1 VFLLSLWNNFRGR
14 FTAKNIEPNT
24 VIGVGVDDVALP
36 MNGELPQDWIE
47 YCPPKINPTIK
58 NRRKAAHFPTVYG
71 IVNNLILKA
80 IATLTVDGDNQEAI
94 DHILEMDKIWNLKG
108 MCYDG
113 AWKSIVD
120 GEPFYE
126 KVVVDGH
133 ADLRGLAFDGERYL
147 IKKLYDDQA
156 NLLGYMQL
164 VCVNSP
170 LPANW
175 EDLEFWEL
183 YQNKDVKTVAFKPE
197 DISNPIFIEIDG
209 VGQSLVKNVIDVAY
223 EIESLNRMLPA
234 IVHKSANVMVLT
246 IGNENRK
253 ETNVSQKRKKEIA
266 EDISDYHKKGV
277 LVVPYGMEL
286 DVVGDN
292 VLPKVEDYI
301 KALKSQ
307 LYEGLITPESI
318 FSSESS
324 NRSTAEV
331 QLTSESNG
339 HILLIQY
346 LQEFLKRWLERDLIN
361 EELTRHGFE
370 ENSVWLNF
378 QTGDVHLD
386 NTYLE
391 TGDEEPVVDDLEDE
405 ELEVTETKE
414 DDEEDVKEDDSTDT
428 VD

>member
-1 VFLLSLWNNFRGR
+1 MFISLLGNFRGR

-24 VIGVGVDDVALP
+24 VIGVGVDDVAFP
-36 MNGELPQDWIE
+36 HNGEKPQDWIDL
-47 YCPPKINPTIK
+47 CPPKINPTIK
-58 NRRKAAHFPTVYG
+58 NRRKAAQFPTVYG
-71 IVNNLILKA
+71 IINNLILKA
-80 IATLTVDGDNQEAI
+80 IATLTVDGDNEEAVE
-94 DHILEMDKIWNLKG
+94 HILEMDKTWNLKG

-133 ADLRGLAFDGERYL
+133 ADLRSLAFDGERYL

-170 LPANW
+170 LPENW
-175 EDLEFWEL
+175 DELEFWDL
-183 YQNKDVKTVAFKPE
+183 YQNKDIKTVTFKPE

-223 EIESLNRMLPA
+223 EIESLNRILPP
-234 IVHKSANVMVLT
+234 IVHKSANVMVAT

-253 ETNVSQKRKKEIA
+253 ETKINKEQREQIA
-266 EDISDYHKKGV
+266 DDISDYHKKGV
-277 LVVPYGMEL
+277 LLVPYGMSLE
-286 DVVGDN
+286 VVGDN

-339 HILLIQY
+339 HILLIQF
-346 LQEFLKRWLERDLIN
+346 LQEYLKRWLERDLIN
-361 EELTRHGFE
+361 EELTRYGFE
-370 ENSVWLNF
+370 ENCVWLNF
-378 QTGDVHLD
+378 QTGDVNLD

-391 TGDEEPVVDDLEDE
+391 TDDSI
-405 ELEVTETKE
+405 EV
-414 DDEEDVKEDDSTDT
+414 EEDVQDIKDPNDEEGSVEEGEDGSNKP
-428 VD
+428 VDG

>member
-1 VFLLSLWNNFRGR
+1 MFN
-14 FTAKNIEPNT
+14 
-24 VIGVGVDDVALP
+24 VGLDDVTVSK
-36 MNGELPQDWIE
+36 NGEIPQDWIE
-47 YCPPKINPTIK
+47 YCPPKVNPTIK
-58 NRRKAAHFPTVYG
+58 NRRKAAHFPVVYG
-71 IVNNLILKA
+71 IINNLILKA
-80 IATLTVDGDNQEAI
+80 IATLTIDGTDDEAVQ
-94 DHILEMDKIWNLKG
+94 HILDMDKIWNLKG

-113 AWKSIVD
+113 AWKNIVD
-120 GEPFYE
+120 GEAFYE
-126 KVVVDGH
+126 KVTVDGH

-147 IKKLYDDQA
+147 IRKLYDDNA

-164 VCVNSP
+164 VAVNSP
-170 LPANW
+170 IPKNW
-175 EDLEFWEL
+175 DKLEFWEL
-183 YQNKDVKTVAFKPE
+183 YQNKDIKTVSFKAE

-209 VGQSLVKNVIDVAY
+209 VGQSLVKNVIDPAY

-234 IVHKSANVMVLT
+234 IVHKSANVMVVT
-246 IGNENRK
+246 VGNEHRK
-253 ETNVSQKRKKEIA
+253 ETSMSKVRKQEIA

-277 LVVPYGMEL
+277 LLIPYGMEL

-307 LYEGLITPESI
+307 IYEGLITPEST

-339 HILLIQY
+339 HVLLIQF

-361 EELTRHGFE
+361 RELSLIGKPE
-370 ENSVWLNF
+370 GSVWINF
-378 QTGDVHLD
+378 QTGDRNLD
-386 NTYLE
+386 NNYLE
-391 TGDEEPVVDDLEDE
+391 TDNSIETEEDTVEN
-405 ELEVTETKE
+405 ELDSFD
-414 DDEEDVKEDDSTDT
+414 DDEEVDDGSGDS

>member
-1 VFLLSLWNNFRGR
+1 MFN
-14 FTAKNIEPNT
+14 
-24 VIGVGVDDVALP
+24 VGLDDVTVSK
-36 MNGELPQDWIE
+36 NGEIPQDWIE
-47 YCPPKINPTIK
+47 YCPPKVNPTIK
-58 NRRKAAHFPTVYG
+58 NRRKAAHFPVVYG
-71 IVNNLILKA
+71 IINNLILKA
-80 IATLTVDGDNQEAI
+80 IATLTIDGTDEEAVQ
-94 DHILEMDKIWNLKG
+94 HILDMDKIWNLKG

-113 AWKSIVD
+113 AWKNIVD
-120 GEPFYE
+120 GEAFYE
-126 KVVVDGH
+126 KVTVDGH

-147 IKKLYDDQA
+147 IRKLYDDNA

-164 VCVNSP
+164 VAVNSP
-170 LPANW
+170 IPKNW
-175 EDLEFWEL
+175 DKLEFWEL
-183 YQNKDVKTVAFKPE
+183 YQDKDIKTVSFKAE

-209 VGQSLVKNVIDVAY
+209 VGQSLVKNVIDPAY

-246 IGNENRK
+246 VGNEHRK
-253 ETNVSQKRKKEIA
+253 ETSMSKVRKQEVA
-266 EDISDYHKKGV
+266 EDLSDYHKKGV
-277 LVVPYGMEL
+277 LLIPYGMEL

-307 LYEGLITPESI
+307 IYEGLITPEST

-339 HILLIQY
+339 HVLLIQF

-361 EELTRHGFE
+361 RELSLISKPEG
-370 ENSVWLNF
+370 SVWINF
-378 QTGDVHLD
+378 QTGDHNLD
-386 NTYLE
+386 NNYLE
-391 TGDEEPVVDDLEDE
+391 TDNSIETEEDTVEN
-405 ELEVTETKE
+405 ELDSSD
-414 DDEEDVKEDDSTDT
+414 DDEEVDDGSRDS

>member
-1 VFLLSLWNNFRGR
+1 MFN
-14 FTAKNIEPNT
+14 
-24 VIGVGVDDVALP
+24 VGLDDVTVSK
-36 MNGELPQDWIE
+36 NGEIPQDWIE
-47 YCPPKINPTIK
+47 YCPPKVNPTIK
-58 NRRKAAHFPTVYG
+58 NRRKAAHFPVVYG
-71 IVNNLILKA
+71 IINNLILKA
-80 IATLTVDGDNQEAI
+80 IATLTIDGTDDEAVQ
-94 DHILEMDKIWNLKG
+94 HILDMDKIWNLKG

-113 AWKSIVD
+113 AWKNIVD
-120 GEPFYE
+120 GEAFYE
-126 KVVVDGH
+126 KVTVDGH

-147 IKKLYDDQA
+147 IRKLYDDNA

-164 VCVNSP
+164 VAVNSP
-170 LPANW
+170 IPKNW
-175 EDLEFWEL
+175 DKLEFWEL
-183 YQNKDVKTVAFKPE
+183 YQNKDIKTVSFKAE

-209 VGQSLVKNVIDVAY
+209 VGQSLVKNVIDPAY

-234 IVHKSANVMVLT
+234 IVHKSANVMVVT
-246 IGNENRK
+246 VGNEHRK
-253 ETNVSQKRKKEIA
+253 ETSMSKVRKQEIA

-277 LVVPYGMEL
+277 LLIPYGMKL

-307 LYEGLITPESI
+307 IYEGLITPEST

-339 HILLIQY
+339 HVLLIQF

-361 EELTRHGFE
+361 RELSLIGKPE
-370 ENSVWLNF
+370 GSVWINF
-378 QTGDVHLD
+378 QTGDRNLD
-386 NTYLE
+386 NNYLE
-391 TGDEEPVVDDLEDE
+391 TDNSIETEEDTVEN
-405 ELEVTETKE
+405 ELDSYD
-414 DDEEDVKEDDSTDT
+414 DDEEVDDGSGDS

>member
-1 VFLLSLWNNFRGR
+1 MFN
-14 FTAKNIEPNT
+14 
-24 VIGVGVDDVALP
+24 VGLDDVTVSK
-36 MNGELPQDWIE
+36 NGEIPQDWIE
-47 YCPPKINPTIK
+47 YCPPKVNPTIK
-58 NRRKAAHFPTVYG
+58 NRRKAAHFPVVYG
-71 IVNNLILKA
+71 IINNLILKA
-80 IATLTVDGDNQEAI
+80 IATLTIDGTDDEAVQ
-94 DHILEMDKIWNLKG
+94 HILDMDKIWNLKG

-113 AWKSIVD
+113 AWKNIVD
-120 GEPFYE
+120 GEAFYE
-126 KVVVDGH
+126 KVTVDGH

-147 IKKLYDDQA
+147 IRKLYDDNA

-164 VCVNSP
+164 VAVNSP
-170 LPANW
+170 IPKNW
-175 EDLEFWEL
+175 DKLEFWEL
-183 YQNKDVKTVAFKPE
+183 YQDKDIKTVSFKAE

-209 VGQSLVKNVIDVAY
+209 VGQSLVKNVIDPAY

-246 IGNENRK
+246 VGNEHRK
-253 ETNVSQKRKKEIA
+253 ETSMSKVRKQEIA
-266 EDISDYHKKGV
+266 EDLSDYHKKGV
-277 LVVPYGMEL
+277 LLIPYGMAL

-307 LYEGLITPESI
+307 IYEGLITPEST

-339 HILLIQY
+339 HVLLIQF

-361 EELTRHGFE
+361 RELSLIGKPE
-370 ENSVWLNF
+370 GSVWINF
-378 QTGDVHLD
+378 QTGDRNLD
-386 NTYLE
+386 NNYLE
-391 TGDEEPVVDDLEDE
+391 TDNSIETEEDTVEN
-405 ELEVTETKE
+405 ELDSSD
-414 DDEEDVKEDDSTDT
+414 DDEEVDDGSGDS

>member
-1 VFLLSLWNNFRGR
+1 MFN
-14 FTAKNIEPNT
+14 
-24 VIGVGVDDVALP
+24 VGLDDVTVSK
-36 MNGELPQDWIE
+36 NGEIPQDWIE
-47 YCPPKINPTIK
+47 YCPPKVNPTIK
-58 NRRKAAHFPTVYG
+58 NRRKAAHFPVVYG
-71 IVNNLILKA
+71 IINNLILKA
-80 IATLTVDGDNQEAI
+80 IATLTIDGTDDEAVQ
-94 DHILEMDKIWNLKG
+94 HILDMDKIWNLKG

-113 AWKSIVD
+113 AWKNIVD
-120 GEPFYE
+120 GEAFYE
-126 KVVVDGH
+126 KVTVDGH

-147 IKKLYDDQA
+147 IRKLYDDNA

-164 VCVNSP
+164 VAVNSP
-170 LPANW
+170 IPKNW
-175 EDLEFWEL
+175 DKLEFWEL
-183 YQNKDVKTVAFKPE
+183 YQDKDIKTVSFKAE

-209 VGQSLVKNVIDVAY
+209 VGQSLVKNVIDPAY

-234 IVHKSANVMVLT
+234 IVHKSANVMVVT
-246 IGNENRK
+246 VGNEHRK
-253 ETNVSQKRKKEIA
+253 ETSMSKVRKQEIA

-277 LVVPYGMEL
+277 LLIPYGMAL

-307 LYEGLITPESI
+307 IYEGLITPEST

-339 HILLIQY
+339 HVLLIQF

-361 EELTRHGFE
+361 RELSLIGKPE
-370 ENSVWLNF
+370 GSVWINF
-378 QTGDVHLD
+378 QTGDRNLD
-386 NTYLE
+386 NNYLE
-391 TGDEEPVVDDLEDE
+391 TDNSIETEEDTVEN
-405 ELEVTETKE
+405 ELDSSD
-414 DDEEDVKEDDSTDT
+414 DDEEVDDGSGDS

>member
-1 VFLLSLWNNFRGR
+1 MFN
-14 FTAKNIEPNT
+14 
-24 VIGVGVDDVALP
+24 VGLDDVTVSK
-36 MNGELPQDWIE
+36 NGEIPQDWIE
-47 YCPPKINPTIK
+47 YCPPKVNPTIK
-58 NRRKAAHFPTVYG
+58 NRRKAAHFPVVYG
-71 IVNNLILKA
+71 IINNLILKA
-80 IATLTVDGDNQEAI
+80 IATLTIDGTDDEAVQ
-94 DHILEMDKIWNLKG
+94 HILDMDKIWNLKG

-113 AWKSIVD
+113 AWKNIVD
-120 GEPFYE
+120 GEAFYE
-126 KVVVDGH
+126 KVTVNGH

-147 IKKLYDDQA
+147 IRKLYDDNA

-164 VCVNSP
+164 VAVNSP
-170 LPANW
+170 IPKNW
-175 EDLEFWEL
+175 DKLEFWEL
-183 YQNKDVKTVAFKPE
+183 YQDKDIKTVSFKAE

-209 VGQSLVKNVIDVAY
+209 VGQSLVKNVIDPAY

-234 IVHKSANVMVLT
+234 IVHKSANVMVVT
-246 IGNENRK
+246 VGNEHRK
-253 ETNVSQKRKKEIA
+253 ETSMSKVRKQEIA

-277 LVVPYGMEL
+277 LLIPYGMEL

-307 LYEGLITPESI
+307 IYEGLITPEST

-339 HILLIQY
+339 HVLLIQF

-361 EELTRHGFE
+361 RELSLIGKPE
-370 ENSVWLNF
+370 GSVWINF
-378 QTGDVHLD
+378 QTGDRNLD
-386 NTYLE
+386 NNYLE
-391 TGDEEPVVDDLEDE
+391 TDNSIETEEDTVEN
-405 ELEVTETKE
+405 ELDSFD
-414 DDEEDVKEDDSTDT
+414 DDEEVDDGSGDS

>member
-1 VFLLSLWNNFRGR
+1 MFN
-14 FTAKNIEPNT
+14 
-24 VIGVGVDDVALP
+24 VGLDDVTVSK
-36 MNGELPQDWIE
+36 NGEIPQDWIE
-47 YCPPKINPTIK
+47 YCPPKVNPTIK
-58 NRRKAAHFPTVYG
+58 NRRKAAHFPVVYG
-71 IVNNLILKA
+71 IINNLILKA
-80 IATLTVDGDNQEAI
+80 IATLTIDGTDDEAVQ
-94 DHILEMDKIWNLKG
+94 HILDMDKIWNLKG

-113 AWKSIVD
+113 AWKNIVD
-120 GEPFYE
+120 GEAFYE
-126 KVVVDGH
+126 KVTVDGH

-147 IKKLYDDQA
+147 IRKLYDDNA

-164 VCVNSP
+164 VAVNSP
-170 LPANW
+170 IPKNW
-175 EDLEFWEL
+175 DKLEFWEL
-183 YQNKDVKTVAFKPE
+183 YQNKDIKTVSFKAE

-209 VGQSLVKNVIDVAY
+209 VGQSLVKNVIDPAY

-234 IVHKSANVMVLT
+234 IVHKSANVMVVT
-246 IGNENRK
+246 VGNEHRK
-253 ETNVSQKRKKEIA
+253 ETSMSKVRKQEIA

-277 LVVPYGMEL
+277 LLIPYGMAL

-307 LYEGLITPESI
+307 IYEGLITPEST

-339 HILLIQY
+339 HVLLIQF

-361 EELTRHGFE
+361 RELSLIGKPE
-370 ENSVWLNF
+370 GSVWINF
-378 QTGDVHLD
+378 QTGDRNLD
-386 NTYLE
+386 NNYLE
-391 TGDEEPVVDDLEDE
+391 TDNSIETEEDTVEN
-405 ELEVTETKE
+405 ELDSFD
-414 DDEEDVKEDDSTDT
+414 DDEEVDDGSGDS

>member
-1 VFLLSLWNNFRGR
+1 MFN
-14 FTAKNIEPNT
+14 
-24 VIGVGVDDVALP
+24 VGLDDVVVSK
-36 MNGELPQDWIE
+36 NGEIPQDWIE
-47 YCPPKINPTIK
+47 YCPPKVNPTIK
-58 NRRKAAHFPTVYG
+58 NRRKAAHFPVVYG
-71 IVNNLILKA
+71 IINNLILKA
-80 IATLTVDGDNQEAI
+80 IATLTVDGTDEEAVK
-94 DHILEMDKIWNLKG
+94 HILDMDKIWNLKG

-126 KVVVDGH
+126 KVTVDGH
-133 ADLRGLAFDGERYL
+133 ADLRSLAFDGEKYL
-147 IKKLYDDQA
+147 IRKLYDDSA

-164 VCVNSP
+164 VAVNSP
-170 LPANW
+170 IPKNW
-175 EDLEFWEL
+175 DKLEFWEL
-183 YQNKDVKTVAFKPE
+183 YQNKDIKTVSFKAE

-209 VGQSLVKNVIDVAY
+209 VGQSLVKNVIDLAY

-246 IGNENRK
+246 VGNEHRK
-253 ETNVSQKRKKEIA
+253 ETPMSKVRKQEVA
-266 EDISDYHKKGV
+266 EDLSDYHKKGV
-277 LVVPYGMEL
+277 LLIPYGMEL

-301 KALKSQ
+301 KSLKSQ
-307 LYEGLITPESI
+307 IYEGLITPESS

-339 HILLIQY
+339 HVLLIQF

-361 EELTRHGFE
+361 RELALIGKPE
-370 ENSVWLNF
+370 DCVWLNF
-378 QTGDVHLD
+378 QTGNHNLD
-386 NTYLE
+386 NNYLE
-391 TGDEEPVVDDLEDE
+391 TDNSIETEEDKLESSDDGEVDDGSG
-405 ELEVTETKE
+405 
-414 DDEEDVKEDDSTDT
+414 DS

>member
-1 VFLLSLWNNFRGR
+1 MFN
-14 FTAKNIEPNT
+14 
-24 VIGVGVDDVALP
+24 VGLDDVTVSK
-36 MNGELPQDWIE
+36 NGEIPQDWIE
-47 YCPPKINPTIK
+47 YCPPKVNPTIK
-58 NRRKAAHFPTVYG
+58 NRRKAAHFPVVYG
-71 IVNNLILKA
+71 IINNLILKA
-80 IATLTVDGDNQEAI
+80 IATLTIDGTDDEAVQ
-94 DHILEMDKIWNLKG
+94 HILDMDKIWNLKG

-113 AWKSIVD
+113 AWKNIVD
-120 GEPFYE
+120 GEAFYE
-126 KVVVDGH
+126 KVTVDGH

-147 IKKLYDDQA
+147 IRKLYDDNA

-164 VCVNSP
+164 VAVNSP
-170 LPANW
+170 IPKNW
-175 EDLEFWEL
+175 DKLEFWEL
-183 YQNKDVKTVAFKPE
+183 YQDKDIKTVSFKAE

-209 VGQSLVKNVIDVAY
+209 VGQSLVKNVIDPAY

-234 IVHKSANVMVLT
+234 IVHKSANVMVVT
-246 IGNENRK
+246 VGNEHRK
-253 ETNVSQKRKKEIA
+253 ETSMSKVRKQEIA

-277 LVVPYGMEL
+277 LLIPYGMEL

-307 LYEGLITPESI
+307 IYEGLITPEST

-339 HILLIQY
+339 HVLLIQF

-361 EELTRHGFE
+361 RELSLIGKPE
-370 ENSVWLNF
+370 GSVWINF
-378 QTGDVHLD
+378 QTGDRNLD
-386 NTYLE
+386 NNYLE
-391 TGDEEPVVDDLEDE
+391 TDNSIETEEDTVEN
-405 ELEVTETKE
+405 ELDSS
-414 DDEEDVKEDDSTDT
+414 DDEEVDDGSGDS

>member
-1 VFLLSLWNNFRGR
+1 
-14 FTAKNIEPNT
+14 
-24 VIGVGVDDVALP
+24 
-36 MNGELPQDWIE
+36 M
-47 YCPPKINPTIK
+47 
-58 NRRKAAHFPTVYG
+58 YG
-71 IVNNLILKA
+71 IINNLILKA
-80 IATLTVDGDNQEAI
+80 IATLTIDGTDDEAVQ
-94 DHILEMDKIWNLKG
+94 HILDMDKIWNLKG

-113 AWKSIVD
+113 AWKNIVD
-120 GEPFYE
+120 GEAFYE
-126 KVVVDGH
+126 KVTVDGH

-147 IKKLYDDQA
+147 IRKLYDDNA

-164 VCVNSP
+164 VAVNSP
-170 LPANW
+170 IPKNW
-175 EDLEFWEL
+175 DKLEFWEL
-183 YQNKDVKTVAFKPE
+183 YQNKDIKTVSFKAE

-209 VGQSLVKNVIDVAY
+209 VGQSLVKNVIDPAY

-234 IVHKSANVMVLT
+234 IVHKSANVMVVT
-246 IGNENRK
+246 VGNEHRK
-253 ETNVSQKRKKEIA
+253 ETSMSKVRKQEIA

-277 LVVPYGMEL
+277 LLIPYGMEL

-307 LYEGLITPESI
+307 IYEGLITPEST

-339 HILLIQY
+339 HVLLIQF

-361 EELTRHGFE
+361 RELSLIGKPE
-370 ENSVWLNF
+370 GSVWINF
-378 QTGDVHLD
+378 QTGDRNLD
-386 NTYLE
+386 NNYLE
-391 TGDEEPVVDDLEDE
+391 TDNSIETEEDTVEN
-405 ELEVTETKE
+405 ELDSSD
-414 DDEEDVKEDDSTDT
+414 DDEEVDDGSGDS

>member
-1 VFLLSLWNNFRGR
+1 MFN
-14 FTAKNIEPNT
+14 
-24 VIGVGVDDVALP
+24 VGLDDVTVSK
-36 MNGELPQDWIE
+36 NGEIPQDWIE
-47 YCPPKINPTIK
+47 YCPPKVNPTIK
-58 NRRKAAHFPTVYG
+58 NRRKAAHFPVVYG
-71 IVNNLILKA
+71 IINNLILKA
-80 IATLTVDGDNQEAI
+80 IATLTIDGTDEEAVQ
-94 DHILEMDKIWNLKG
+94 HILDMDKIWNLKG

-113 AWKSIVD
+113 AWKNIVD
-120 GEPFYE
+120 GEAFYE
-126 KVVVDGH
+126 KVTVNGH

-147 IKKLYDDQA
+147 IRKLYDDNA

-164 VCVNSP
+164 VAVNSP
-170 LPANW
+170 IPKNW
-175 EDLEFWEL
+175 DKLEFWEL
-183 YQNKDVKTVAFKPE
+183 YQDKDIKTVSFKAE

-209 VGQSLVKNVIDVAY
+209 VGQSLVKNVIDPAY

-234 IVHKSANVMVLT
+234 IVHKSANVMVVT
-246 IGNENRK
+246 VGNEHRK
-253 ETNVSQKRKKEIA
+253 ETSMSKVRKQEIA

-277 LVVPYGMEL
+277 LLIPYGMEL

-307 LYEGLITPESI
+307 IYEGLITPEST

-339 HILLIQY
+339 HVLLIQF

-361 EELTRHGFE
+361 RELSLIGKPE
-370 ENSVWLNF
+370 GSVWINF
-378 QTGDVHLD
+378 QTGDRNLD
-386 NTYLE
+386 NNYLE
-391 TGDEEPVVDDLEDE
+391 TDNSIETEEDTVENELDSSDDEGVDDGSG
-405 ELEVTETKE
+405 
-414 DDEEDVKEDDSTDT
+414 DS

>member
-1 VFLLSLWNNFRGR
+1 MFN
-14 FTAKNIEPNT
+14 
-24 VIGVGVDDVALP
+24 VGLDDVTVSK
-36 MNGELPQDWIE
+36 NGEIPQDWIE
-47 YCPPKINPTIK
+47 YCPPKVNPTIK
-58 NRRKAAHFPTVYG
+58 NRRKAAHFPVVYG
-71 IVNNLILKA
+71 IINNLILKA
-80 IATLTVDGDNQEAI
+80 IATLTIDGTDDEAVQ
-94 DHILEMDKIWNLKG
+94 HILDMDKIWNLKG

-113 AWKSIVD
+113 AWKNIVD
-120 GEPFYE
+120 GEAFYE
-126 KVVVDGH
+126 KVTVDGH

-147 IKKLYDDQA
+147 IRKLYDDNA

-164 VCVNSP
+164 VAVNSP
-170 LPANW
+170 IPKNW
-175 EDLEFWEL
+175 DKLEFWEL
-183 YQNKDVKTVAFKPE
+183 YQNKDIKTVSFKAE

-209 VGQSLVKNVIDVAY
+209 VGQSLVKNVIDPAY

-246 IGNENRK
+246 VGNEHRK
-253 ETNVSQKRKKEIA
+253 ETSMSKVRKQEVA
-266 EDISDYHKKGV
+266 EDLSDYHKKGV
-277 LVVPYGMEL
+277 LLIPYGMEL

-307 LYEGLITPESI
+307 IYEGLITPEST

-339 HILLIQY
+339 HVLLIQF

-361 EELTRHGFE
+361 RELSLIGKPE
-370 ENSVWLNF
+370 GSVWINF
-378 QTGDVHLD
+378 QTGDRNLD
-386 NTYLE
+386 NNYLE
-391 TGDEEPVVDDLEDE
+391 TDNSIETEEDTVEN
-405 ELEVTETKE
+405 ELDSSD
-414 DDEEDVKEDDSTDT
+414 DDEEVDDGSGDS

>member
-1 VFLLSLWNNFRGR
+1 MFN
-14 FTAKNIEPNT
+14 
-24 VIGVGVDDVALP
+24 VGLDDVTVSK
-36 MNGELPQDWIE
+36 NGEIPQDWIE
-47 YCPPKINPTIK
+47 YCPPKVNPTIK
-58 NRRKAAHFPTVYG
+58 NRRKAAHFPVVYG
-71 IVNNLILKA
+71 IINNLILKA
-80 IATLTVDGDNQEAI
+80 IATLTIDGTDEEAVQ
-94 DHILEMDKIWNLKG
+94 HILDMDKIWNLKG

-113 AWKSIVD
+113 AWKNIVD
-120 GEPFYE
+120 GEAFYE
-126 KVVVDGH
+126 KVTVDGH

-147 IKKLYDDQA
+147 IRKLYDDNA

-164 VCVNSP
+164 VAVNSP
-170 LPANW
+170 IQKNW
-175 EDLEFWEL
+175 DKLEFWEL
-183 YQNKDVKTVAFKPE
+183 YQDKDIKTVSFKAE

-209 VGQSLVKNVIDVAY
+209 VGQSLVKNVIDPAY

-246 IGNENRK
+246 VGNEHRK
-253 ETNVSQKRKKEIA
+253 ETSMSKVRKQEVA
-266 EDISDYHKKGV
+266 EDLSDYHKKGV
-277 LVVPYGMEL
+277 LLIPYGMEL

-307 LYEGLITPESI
+307 IYEGLITPEST

-339 HILLIQY
+339 HVLLIQF

-361 EELTRHGFE
+361 RELSLISKPEG
-370 ENSVWLNF
+370 SVWINF
-378 QTGDVHLD
+378 QTGDHNLD
-386 NTYLE
+386 NNYLE
-391 TGDEEPVVDDLEDE
+391 TDNSIETEEDTVEN
-405 ELEVTETKE
+405 ELDSSD
-414 DDEEDVKEDDSTDT
+414 DDEEVDDGSRDS

>member
-1 VFLLSLWNNFRGR
+1 MFN
-14 FTAKNIEPNT
+14 
-24 VIGVGVDDVALP
+24 VGLDDVTVSK
-36 MNGELPQDWIE
+36 NGEIPQDWIE
-47 YCPPKINPTIK
+47 YCPPKVNPTIK
-58 NRRKAAHFPTVYG
+58 NRRKAAHFPVVYG
-71 IVNNLILKA
+71 IINNLILKA
-80 IATLTVDGDNQEAI
+80 IATLTIDGTDDEAVQ
-94 DHILEMDKIWNLKG
+94 HILDMDKIWNLKG

-113 AWKSIVD
+113 AWKNIVD
-120 GEPFYE
+120 GEAFYE
-126 KVVVDGH
+126 KVTVDGH

-147 IKKLYDDQA
+147 IRKLYDDNA

-164 VCVNSP
+164 VAVNSP
-170 LPANW
+170 IPKNW
-175 EDLEFWEL
+175 DKLEFWEL
-183 YQNKDVKTVAFKPE
+183 YQNKDIKTVSFKAE

-209 VGQSLVKNVIDVAY
+209 VGQSLVKNVIDPAY

-234 IVHKSANVMVLT
+234 IVHKSANVMVVT
-246 IGNENRK
+246 VGNEHRK
-253 ETNVSQKRKKEIA
+253 ETSMSKVRKQEIA

-277 LVVPYGMEL
+277 LLIPYGMEL

-307 LYEGLITPESI
+307 IYEGLITPEST

-339 HILLIQY
+339 HVLLIQF

-361 EELTRHGFE
+361 RELSLIGKPE
-370 ENSVWLNF
+370 GSVWINF
-378 QTGDVHLD
+378 QTGDRNLD
-386 NTYLE
+386 NNYLE
-391 TGDEEPVVDDLEDE
+391 TDNSIETEEDTVEN
-405 ELEVTETKE
+405 ELDSYD
-414 DDEEDVKEDDSTDT
+414 DDEEVDDGSGDS

>member
-1 VFLLSLWNNFRGR
+1 MFN
-14 FTAKNIEPNT
+14 
-24 VIGVGVDDVALP
+24 VGLDDVTVSK
-36 MNGELPQDWIE
+36 NGEIPQDWIE
-47 YCPPKINPTIK
+47 YCPPKVNPTIK
-58 NRRKAAHFPTVYG
+58 NRRKAAHFPVVYG
-71 IVNNLILKA
+71 IINNLILKA
-80 IATLTVDGDNQEAI
+80 IATLTIDGTDDEAVQ
-94 DHILEMDKIWNLKG
+94 HILDMDKIWNLKG

-113 AWKSIVD
+113 AWKNIVD
-120 GEPFYE
+120 GEAFYE
-126 KVVVDGH
+126 KVTVDGH

-147 IKKLYDDQA
+147 IRKLYDDNA

-164 VCVNSP
+164 VAVNSP
-170 LPANW
+170 IPKNW
-175 EDLEFWEL
+175 DKLEFWEL
-183 YQNKDVKTVAFKPE
+183 YQNKDIKTVSFKAE

-209 VGQSLVKNVIDVAY
+209 VGQSLVKNVIDPAY

-234 IVHKSANVMVLT
+234 IVHKSANVMVVT
-246 IGNENRK
+246 VGNEHRK
-253 ETNVSQKRKKEIA
+253 ETSMSKVRKQEIA

-277 LVVPYGMEL
+277 LLIPYGMAL

-307 LYEGLITPESI
+307 IYEGLITPEST

-339 HILLIQY
+339 HVLLIQF

-361 EELTRHGFE
+361 RELSLIGKPE
-370 ENSVWLNF
+370 GSVWINF
-378 QTGDVHLD
+378 QTGDRNLD
-386 NTYLE
+386 NNYLE
-391 TGDEEPVVDDLEDE
+391 TDNSIETEEDTVEN
-405 ELEVTETKE
+405 ELDSSD
-414 DDEEDVKEDDSTDT
+414 DDEEVDDGSGDS

>member
-1 VFLLSLWNNFRGR
+1 MFN
-14 FTAKNIEPNT
+14 
-24 VIGVGVDDVALP
+24 VGLDDVTVSK
-36 MNGELPQDWIE
+36 NGEIPQDWIE
-47 YCPPKINPTIK
+47 YCPPKVNPTIK
-58 NRRKAAHFPTVYG
+58 NRRKAAHFPVVYG
-71 IVNNLILKA
+71 IINNLILKA
-80 IATLTVDGDNQEAI
+80 IATLTIDGTDEEAVQ
-94 DHILEMDKIWNLKG
+94 HILDMDKIWNLKG

-113 AWKSIVD
+113 AWKNIVD
-120 GEPFYE
+120 GEAFYE
-126 KVVVDGH
+126 KVTVDGH

-147 IKKLYDDQA
+147 IRKLYDDNA

-164 VCVNSP
+164 VAVNSP
-170 LPANW
+170 IPKNW
-175 EDLEFWEL
+175 DKLEFWEL
-183 YQNKDVKTVAFKPE
+183 YQNKDIKTVSFKAE

-209 VGQSLVKNVIDVAY
+209 VGQSLVKNVIDPAY

-234 IVHKSANVMVLT
+234 IVHKSANVMVVT
-246 IGNENRK
+246 VGNEHRK
-253 ETNVSQKRKKEIA
+253 ETSMSKVRKQEIA

-277 LVVPYGMEL
+277 LLIPYGMEL

-307 LYEGLITPESI
+307 IYEGLITPEST

-339 HILLIQY
+339 HVLLIQF

-361 EELTRHGFE
+361 RELSLIGKPE
-370 ENSVWLNF
+370 GSVWINF
-378 QTGDVHLD
+378 QTGDRNLD
-386 NTYLE
+386 NNYLE
-391 TGDEEPVVDDLEDE
+391 TDNSIETEEDTVEN
-405 ELEVTETKE
+405 ELDSFD
-414 DDEEDVKEDDSTDT
+414 DDEEVDDGSGDS

>member
-1 VFLLSLWNNFRGR
+1 MFNVGLDDL
-14 FTAKNIEPNT
+14 T
-24 VIGVGVDDVALP
+24 VSK
-36 MNGELPQDWIE
+36 NGEIPQDWIE
-47 YCPPKINPTIK
+47 YCPPKVNPTIK
-58 NRRKAAHFPTVYG
+58 NRRKAAHFPVVYG
-71 IVNNLILKA
+71 IINNLILKA
-80 IATLTVDGDNQEAI
+80 IATLTIDGTDDEAVQ
-94 DHILEMDKIWNLKG
+94 HILDMDKIWNLKG

-113 AWKSIVD
+113 AWKNIVD
-120 GEPFYE
+120 GEAFYE
-126 KVVVDGH
+126 KVTVDGH

-147 IKKLYDDQA
+147 IRKLYDDNA

-164 VCVNSP
+164 VAVNSP
-170 LPANW
+170 IPKNW
-175 EDLEFWEL
+175 DKLEFWEL
-183 YQNKDVKTVAFKPE
+183 YQNKDIKTVSFKAE

-209 VGQSLVKNVIDVAY
+209 VGQSLVKNVIDPAY

-246 IGNENRK
+246 VGNEHRK
-253 ETNVSQKRKKEIA
+253 ETSMSKVRKQEIA

-277 LVVPYGMEL
+277 LLIPYGMEL

-307 LYEGLITPESI
+307 IYEGLITPEST

-339 HILLIQY
+339 HVLLIQF

-361 EELTRHGFE
+361 RELSLIGKPE
-370 ENSVWLNF
+370 GSVWINF
-378 QTGDVHLD
+378 QTGDRNLD
-386 NTYLE
+386 NNYLE
-391 TGDEEPVVDDLEDE
+391 TDNSIETEEDTVENELDSSDDEGVDDGSG
-405 ELEVTETKE
+405 
-414 DDEEDVKEDDSTDT
+414 DS

>member
-1 VFLLSLWNNFRGR
+1 MFN
-14 FTAKNIEPNT
+14 
-24 VIGVGVDDVALP
+24 VGLDDVTVSK
-36 MNGELPQDWIE
+36 NGEIPQDWIE
-47 YCPPKINPTIK
+47 YCPPKVNPTIK
-58 NRRKAAHFPTVYG
+58 NRRKAAHFPVVYG
-71 IVNNLILKA
+71 IINNLILKA
-80 IATLTVDGDNQEAI
+80 IATLTIDGTDDEAVQ
-94 DHILEMDKIWNLKG
+94 HILDMDKIWNLKG

-113 AWKSIVD
+113 AWKNIVD
-120 GEPFYE
+120 GEAFYE
-126 KVVVDGH
+126 KVTVDGH
-133 ADLRGLAFDGERYL
+133 ANLRGLAFDGERYL
-147 IKKLYDDQA
+147 IRKLYDDNA

-164 VCVNSP
+164 VAVNSP
-170 LPANW
+170 IPKNW
-175 EDLEFWEL
+175 DKLEFWEL
-183 YQNKDVKTVAFKPE
+183 YQNKDIKTVSFKAE

-209 VGQSLVKNVIDVAY
+209 VGQSLVKNVIDPAY

-246 IGNENRK
+246 VGNEHRK
-253 ETNVSQKRKKEIA
+253 ETSMSKVRKQEIA

-277 LVVPYGMEL
+277 LLIPYGMAL

-307 LYEGLITPESI
+307 IYEGLITPEST

-339 HILLIQY
+339 HVLLIQF

-361 EELTRHGFE
+361 RELSLIGKPE
-370 ENSVWLNF
+370 GSVWINF
-378 QTGDVHLD
+378 QTGNINLD
-386 NTYLE
+386 NNYLE
-391 TGDEEPVVDDLEDE
+391 TDNSIETEEDTVEN
-405 ELEVTETKE
+405 ELDSS
-414 DDEEDVKEDDSTDT
+414 DDEEVDDGSGDS

>member
-1 VFLLSLWNNFRGR
+1 MAVSN
-14 FTAKNIEPNT
+14 
-24 VIGVGVDDVALP
+24 
-36 MNGELPQDWIE
+36 NGEIPQDWIE

-58 NRRKAAHFPTVYG
+58 NRRKAAHFPVVYG
-71 IVNNLILKA
+71 IINNLILKA
-80 IATLTVDGDNQEAI
+80 IATLTIDGTDEEAVQ
-94 DHILEMDKIWNLKG
+94 HILDMDKIWNLKG
-108 MCYDG
+108 RCYDG

-126 KVVVDGH
+126 KVTVDGH
-133 ADLRGLAFDGERYL
+133 ADLRSLAFDGERYL
-147 IKKLYDDQA
+147 IRKLYDDNA

-164 VCVNSP
+164 VAVNSP
-170 LPANW
+170 IPKNW
-175 EDLEFWEL
+175 DKLEFWEL
-183 YQNKDVKTVAFKPE
+183 YQNKDIKTVSFKAE

-209 VGQSLVKNVIDVAY
+209 VGQSLVKNVIDPAY

-246 IGNENRK
+246 VGNEHRK
-253 ETNVSQKRKKEIA
+253 ETPMSKVRKQEIA
-266 EDISDYHKKGV
+266 EDLSDYHKKGV
-277 LVVPYGMEL
+277 LLIPYGMEL

-307 LYEGLITPESI
+307 IYEGLITPEST

-339 HILLIQY
+339 HVLLIQF

-361 EELTRHGFE
+361 RELSLIGKPE
-370 ENSVWLNF
+370 GSVWINF
-378 QTGDVHLD
+378 QTGNINLD
-386 NTYLE
+386 NNYLE
-391 TGDEEPVVDDLEDE
+391 TDNSIETEEDTVEE
-405 ELEVTETKE
+405 ELGSS
-414 DDEEDVKEDDSTDT
+414 DDEEVDDGSGDS

>member
-1 VFLLSLWNNFRGR
+1 MFN
-14 FTAKNIEPNT
+14 
-24 VIGVGVDDVALP
+24 VGLDDVTVSK
-36 MNGELPQDWIE
+36 NGEIPQDWIE
-47 YCPPKINPTIK
+47 YCPPKVNPTIK
-58 NRRKAAHFPTVYG
+58 NRRKAAHFPVVYG
-71 IVNNLILKA
+71 IINNLILKA
-80 IATLTVDGDNQEAI
+80 IATLTIDGTDDEAVQ
-94 DHILEMDKIWNLKG
+94 HILDMDKIWNLKG

-113 AWKSIVD
+113 AWKNIVD
-120 GEPFYE
+120 GEAFYE
-126 KVVVDGH
+126 KVTVDGH

-147 IKKLYDDQA
+147 IRKLYDDNA

-164 VCVNSP
+164 VAVNSP
-170 LPANW
+170 IPKNW
-175 EDLEFWEL
+175 DKLEFWEL
-183 YQNKDVKTVAFKPE
+183 YQNKDIKTVSFKAE

-209 VGQSLVKNVIDVAY
+209 VGQSLVKNVIDPAY

-234 IVHKSANVMVLT
+234 IVHKSANVMVVT
-246 IGNENRK
+246 VGNEHRK
-253 ETNVSQKRKKEIA
+253 ETSMSKVRKQEIA

-277 LVVPYGMEL
+277 LLIPYGMKL

-307 LYEGLITPESI
+307 IYEGLITPEST

-339 HILLIQY
+339 HVLLIQF

-361 EELTRHGFE
+361 RELSLIGKPE
-370 ENSVWLNF
+370 GSVWINF
-378 QTGDVHLD
+378 QTGDRNLD
-386 NTYLE
+386 NNYLE
-391 TGDEEPVVDDLEDE
+391 TDNSIETEEDTVEN
-405 ELEVTETKE
+405 ELDSS
-414 DDEEDVKEDDSTDT
+414 DDEEVDDGSGDS